1 MQTGARRGAH
11 RRTSAG
17 PRAFGHDT
25 ATQTAHSF
33 VQQLCSL
40 SLYQRFA
47 CSEGSR
53 RARCAVNATAAPHH
67 GESSGG
73 GGSPLACCQ
82 LVRVRVRVSVRLRL
96 RAPQSMRFN
105 PANNSTQTC
114 CRAACAAQR
123 AARCAASGLGEMPSS
138 VSSACSCA
146 WLGVGLGLG
155 LGLGLGVGVG
165 VGVGVG
171 PGQHLQ
177 LRPRRLGLGLRLV
190 LVASHCLP
198 PTTN

>member
-1 MQTGARRGAH
+1 MHLTQKTAHKCHVNAAHCKQARGVEPGIQTRQ
-11 RRTSAG
+11 
-17 PRAFGHDT
+17 

-33 VQQLCSL
+33 VQQLRSL

-53 RARCAVNATAAPHH
+53 RARCAVNASATPHH

-96 RAPQSMRFN
+96 RAPQSLRFN

-146 WLGVGLGLG
+146 WLGVG
-155 LGLGLGVGVG
+155 

-171 PGQHLQ
+171 PAAAPG
-177 LRPRRLGLGLRLV
+177 
-190 LVASHCLP
+190 
-198 PTTN
+198 